1 MPLWFADKA
10 DYGKIKSG
18 DRIETVGLANV
29 IAGEPGAQITL
40 RVTTRDGGAPFEIVT
55 RHTMSADQL
64 KWLQAGSA
72 LNSIRDS
79 RVGA

>member
-1 MPLWFADKA
+1 LWFADKA

-18 DRIETVGLANV
+18 DRVETVGLANV

-40 RVTTRDGGAPFEIVT
+40 RVTPRDRGAPLEIAT
-55 RHTMSADQL
+55 QHTMSADQL

-72 LNSIRDS
+72 LNYIRDS
-79 RVGA
+79 RATA